1 MKKLRKLVYVL
12 LFFIL
17 WIMLTSINVQSEANS
32 DDLYLNGLNFDA
44 KINENGEMYV
54 TETWDIDIH
63 NTNTLFKT
71 FKTDKSKYSGI
82 KDVKVANVTNG
93 VAPLTEIDQYMY
105 HVTNNCYY
113 GMLND
118 DGNFEIAWGVGLD
131 NKSDNRI
138 YQISYIVEDAI
149 SKYSDY
155 AELYW
160 QFVGEDFEIDAK
172 KIKGT
177 ITLQSFAEVK
187 ENIKVWG
194 HTEDLNG
201 EIYVTDLNKIEFT
214 VNNFNAGR
222 YVEVRSLFPTEMIS
236 YSQRGGNK
244 EILNDVIEE
253 ETKWANDAN
262 TRRTINK
269 AVPIIIVTIFSVI
282 LIVLTIKMIKSL
294 ITRIKKTKTL
304 KKIEPTENI
313 IYFREIPREDATPA
327 EALYILKNI
336 KTNLL
341 STDIGKI
348 FSATL
353 LDFNLKGILD
363 FKVEKMTFGREN
375 ITITL
380 LDKGKISNLN
390 SLDETVIANFLLEAI
405 EKKGENNQITLKKL
419 ESYVRNNTSKII
431 MLEKKLDKAVKK
443 ELENKEI
450 RNEKEAKEYE
460 KVSQSSSLYI
470 LGIVFG
476 LMFIAP
482 VVISISVF
490 SLIAIIPFIILCI
503 ANIVSISMELNRINV
518 YTGKGIDEAEKWKG
532 LKKYMEEFSLMQE
545 KEVPEIILWEKFLV
559 YATAFGIADK
569 VLKQL
574 KIVYPDLENMIN
586 NGNYTFMYLMVHTNF
601 SQSFSSSLASS
612 MSSTYSSAT
621 GGGGGFSGGGGGG
634 RRPEAV
640 EEEDRLKKAYFF

>member
-1 MKKLRKLVYVL
+1 MKKLKKLVCVL

-32 DDLYLNGLNFDA
+32 DDLYLNSLNFDA
-44 KINENGEMYV
+44 QVKENGEMYV

-93 VAPLTEIDQYMY
+93 ETPLTEIDQYMY

-138 YQISYIVEDAI
+138 YQISYTVEDAI

-160 QFVGEDFEIDAK
+160 QFVGKDFEIDAK
-172 KIKGT
+172 KITGT
-177 ITLQSFAEVK
+177 ITLPSFAKAK

-222 YVEVRSLFPTEMIS
+222 YVEVRSLFPTDMIS
-236 YSQRGGNK
+236 YSQRGSNK

-253 ETKWANDAN
+253 ETKWANEAN

-269 AVPIIIVTIFSVI
+269 TVPIIIVTIFSVI

-336 KTNLL
+336 KNNLL

-380 LDKGKISNLN
+380 LDKEKISNLN

-419 ESYVRNNTSKII
+419 ESYIRNNTSKII

-470 LGIVFG
+470 LGTVFG

-532 LKKYMEEFSLMQE
+532 LKKYMEEFSLIKE

-574 KIVYPDLENMIN
+574 KIVYPDLENMIDS
-586 NGNYTFMYLMVHTNF
+586 GNYTFMYLMVHTNF
-601 SQSFSSSLASS
+601 SQSFSSSLSSS

>member
-17 WIMLTSINVQSEANS
+17 WIMLTSINMQSEANS
-32 DDLYLNGLNFDA
+32 DDLYLNSLNFDA

-82 KDVKVANVTNG
+82 KDVKVTNVTNG
-93 VAPLTEIDQYMY
+93 VEPLTEIDQYMY

-138 YQISYIVEDAI
+138 YQISYTVEDAI

-172 KIKGT
+172 KITGT
-177 ITLQSFAEVK
+177 ITLPSFAKAK

-236 YSQRGGNK
+236 YSQRGADK

-253 ETKWANDAN
+253 ETKWANEAN

-336 KTNLL
+336 KNNLL

-380 LDKGKISNLN
+380 LDKEKISNLN

-405 EKKGENNQITLKKL
+405 EKKGENNRITLKKL
-419 ESYVRNNTSKII
+419 ESYIRNNTSKII
-431 MLEKKLDKAVKK
+431 TLEKKLDKAIKK

-450 RNEKEAKEYE
+450 WNEKEAKEYE

-470 LGIVFG
+470 LGTVFG

-503 ANIVSISMELNRINV
+503 ANIVSISMELNKINV

-532 LKKYMEEFSLMQE
+532 LKKYMEEFSLIKE

-586 NGNYTFMYLMVHTNF
+586 SGNYTFMYLMVHTNF

-640 EEEDRLKKAYFF
+640 EEEDRLNKAYFF

>member
-17 WIMLTSINVQSEANS
+17 WIMLTSINMQSEANS
-32 DDLYLNGLNFDA
+32 DDLYLNSLNFDA

-138 YQISYIVEDAI
+138 YQISYKVEDAI

-172 KIKGT
+172 KITGI
-177 ITLQSFAEVK
+177 ITLPSFAKAK

-236 YSQRGGNK
+236 YSQRGADK

-253 ETKWANDAN
+253 ETKWANEAN

-380 LDKGKISNLN
+380 LNKEKISNLN

-419 ESYVRNNTSKII
+419 ESYIRNNTSKII

-503 ANIVSISMELNRINV
+503 ANIVSISMELNKINV

-586 NGNYTFMYLMVHTNF
+586 SGNYTFMYLMVHTNF
-601 SQSFSSSLASS
+601 SQSFSSSLSSS
-612 MSSTYSSAT
+612 MSSIYSSAT

>member
-17 WIMLTSINVQSEANS
+17 WIMLTSINMQSEANS
-32 DDLYLNGLNFDA
+32 DDLYLNSLNFDA
-44 KINENGEMYV
+44 QVKENGEMYV

-82 KDVKVANVTNG
+82 KDVKVTNVTNG

-138 YQISYIVEDAI
+138 YQISYKVEDAI

-172 KIKGT
+172 EITGT
-177 ITLQSFAEVK
+177 ITLPSFAKAK

-236 YSQRGGNK
+236 YSQRGADK

-253 ETKWANDAN
+253 ETKWANEAN

-304 KKIEPTENI
+304 KKIKPTENI

-336 KTNLL
+336 KNNLL

-380 LDKGKISNLN
+380 LDKEKISNLN

-419 ESYVRNNTSKII
+419 ESYIRNNTSKII
-431 MLEKKLDKAVKK
+431 TLEKKLDKAVKK

-470 LGIVFG
+470 LGTVFG

-503 ANIVSISMELNRINV
+503 ANIVSISMELNKINV

-586 NGNYTFMYLMVHTNF
+586 SGNYTFMYLMVHTNF
-601 SQSFSSSLASS
+601 SQSFSSSLSSS

>member
-17 WIMLTSINVQSEANS
+17 WIMLTSINMQSEANS
-32 DDLYLNGLNFDA
+32 DDLYLNSLNFDA

-82 KDVKVANVTNG
+82 KDVKVTNVTNG

-138 YQISYIVEDAI
+138 YQISYKVEDAI

-172 KIKGT
+172 KITGT
-177 ITLQSFAEVK
+177 ITLPSFAKAK
-187 ENIKVWG
+187 EKIKVWG

-236 YSQRGGNK
+236 YSQRGADK

-253 ETKWANDAN
+253 ETKWANEAN

-304 KKIEPTENI
+304 KKIKPTENI

-336 KTNLL
+336 KNNLL

-380 LDKGKISNLN
+380 LNKEKISNLN
-390 SLDETVIANFLLEAI
+390 SLDETAIANFLLEAI

-419 ESYVRNNTSKII
+419 ESYIRNNTSKII
-431 MLEKKLDKAVKK
+431 TLEKKLDKAVKK

-470 LGIVFG
+470 LGTVFG

-503 ANIVSISMELNRINV
+503 ANIVSISMELNKINV

-574 KIVYPDLENMIN
+574 KIVYPDLENMIDS
-586 NGNYTFMYLMVHTNF
+586 GNHTFMYLMVHTNF
-601 SQSFSSSLASS
+601 SQSFSSSLSSS

>member
-1 MKKLRKLVYVL
+1 MKKLKKLVYVL

-32 DDLYLNGLNFDA
+32 DDLYLNSLNFDA
-44 KINENGEMYV
+44 QVKENGEMYV

-82 KDVKVANVTNG
+82 KDVKVTNVTNG

-131 NKSDNRI
+131 NESDNRI

-177 ITLQSFAEVK
+177 ITLPSFAEVK

-236 YSQRGGNK
+236 YSQRGADK

-253 ETKWANDAN
+253 ETKWANEAN

-269 AVPIIIVTIFSVI
+269 TVPIIIVTIFSVI

-327 EALYILKNI
+327 EAMYILKNI
-336 KTNLL
+336 KNNLL

-380 LDKGKISNLN
+380 LDKEKISNLN

-405 EKKGENNQITLKKL
+405 EKKGENNRITLKKL
-419 ESYVRNNTSKII
+419 ESYIRNNTSKII
-431 MLEKKLDKAVKK
+431 TLEKKLDKAVKK

-503 ANIVSISMELNRINV
+503 ANIVSISMELNKINV

-532 LKKYMEEFSLMQE
+532 LKKYMEEFSLIKE

-601 SQSFSSSLASS
+601 SQSFSSSLSSS